1 MITLITGQPGA
12 GKTLLLVHEF
22 LTEAKEKSRP
32 IVADGIPDLVIEHTP
47 APTVPEWT
55 HYVEDAAS
63 QDGRKLLFTFP
74 QGSLVVIDE
83 CQRVFRP
90 RGVSK
95 GVPPEVAAFETHRHQ
110 GLDFILITQ
119 HPGLL
124 DSNVRRLVG
133 RHLHIRDLGIL
144 GRKVYEWPE
153 ATDPEKFRS
162 APVQRGWK
170 LPKKSFDL
178 YKSSSLHI
186 KPKRGIPKG
195 IAVLAVTVPLLLG
208 GGYYAYQSIQKKVA
222 PPAPQASADTAKP
235 GTTETVA
242 QAPQVITDPATMLIE
257 FDPVIPGRPE
267 TAPAYNDLR
276 VVKNMPVVV
285 GCIKTPTRCTCQNQQ
300 GIDAGLDRLQC
311 EAWIEKPRF
320 DAYREPVLAETKAP
334 SEKQPN
340 PRQTDNQPQNPPLAA
355 LAPDLPPKMAL

>member
-22 LTEAKEKSRP
+22 LTEAKDQGRP
-32 IVADGIPDLVIEHTP
+32 IVADGIPDLVIGHTP
-47 APTVPEWT
+47 APPVPDWT
-55 HYVEDAAS
+55 HHVEDPAS
-63 QDGRKLLFTFP
+63 QDGRKLQFTFA

-90 RGVSK
+90 RGVGK

-110 GLDFILITQ
+110 GLDFVLITQ

-124 DSNVRRLVG
+124 DANVRRLVG

-195 IAVLAVTVPLLLG
+195 LAVLAVTVPLLLG
-208 GGYYAYQSIQKKVA
+208 GGYYVWQSISKKVA
-222 PPAPQASADTAKP
+222 PPAQQATGEAVKP
-235 GTTETVA
+235 AQAQIVA

-267 TAPAYNDLR
+267 TAPAFDALR

-285 GCIKTPTRCTCQNQQ
+285 GCIKTPTRCICQNQQ
-300 GIDAGLDRLQC
+300 GTDAGLDRLQC
-311 EAWIEKPRF
+311 ESW
-320 DAYREPVLAETKAP
+320 LA
-334 SEKQPN
+334 
-340 PRQTDNQPQNPPLAA
+340 NPPFDPYQEQRQVEPLQAKKPEPIP
-355 LAPDLPPKMAL
+355 APA

>member
-22 LTEAKEKSRP
+22 LNEAKQQGRP

-47 APTVPEWT
+47 APTVPDWT
-55 HYVEDAAS
+55 HHVEDAAS
-63 QDGRKLLFTFP
+63 QDGKKLLFTFP

-195 IAVLAVTVPLLLG
+195 LAVLAVTVPLLLAG
-208 GGYYAYQSIQKKVA
+208 GFYAWQSIQKKVA
-222 PPAPQASADTAKP
+222 PPPVAEFKDIKPTNFSPAVDAPRVVQLDRDSQL
-235 GTTETVA
+235 V
-242 QAPQVITDPATMLIE
+242 E

-267 TAPAYNDLR
+267 TAPAFDALR
-276 VVKNMPVVV
+276 VVKNMPLVV
-285 GCIKTPTRCTCQNQQ
+285 GCIKTQARCTCQNQQ
-300 GIDAGLDRLQC
+300 GLDAGLDRYQC
-311 EAWIEKPRF
+311 EAWLENPRF
-320 DAYREPVLAETKAP
+320 DAYREPDRVVLNDKVSPAGEKPVGEGKSAKP
-334 SEKQPN
+334 S
-340 PRQTDNQPQNPPLAA
+340 
-355 LAPDLPPKMAL
+355 LPIDPSNS